1 MFSPASLFHHFV
13 DPLPSSPL
21 SPQLDLLYKSKTLK
35 CTKFHDSLILLLH
48 RNVYG
53 GRIDRMLSCKTI
65 SVGHCRLLF
74 HVMENTLLL
83 SQSSE
88 FKPSKTTDKCFF
100 STLVLNRSFILHRYS
115 S

>member
-1 MFSPASLFHHFV
+1 MFIMLQNRQNALSQN
-13 DPLPSSPL
+13 SSCR
-21 SPQLDLLYKSKTLK
+21 K
-35 CTKFHDSLILLLH
+35 
-48 RNVYG
+48 R
-53 GRIDRMLSCKTI
+53 
-65 SVGHCRLLF
+65 RLLF

-100 STLVLNRSFILHRYS
+100 STLVLNRSFILNRYS